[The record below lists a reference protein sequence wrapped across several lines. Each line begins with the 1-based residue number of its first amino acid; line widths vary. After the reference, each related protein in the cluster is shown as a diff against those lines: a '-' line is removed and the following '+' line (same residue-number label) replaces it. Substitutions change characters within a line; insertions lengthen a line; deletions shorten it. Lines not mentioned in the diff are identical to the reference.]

1 MNPITQLAFEVAL
14 RNEVNNNWR
23 AYRKVPNKIQIL
35 SAQQANPQ
43 TLPEALQIM
52 AIAAYNP
59 LGIDLEGKNYRW
71 TEEEGLVISKS
82 KVPVTVEKVPEDKLW
97 WD

>member
-1 MNPITQLAFEVAL
+1 MNAVTQLAFELAL
-14 RNEVNNNWR
+14 RNEIDNNWR
-23 AYRKVPNKIQIL
+23 SYRKVPNRVQIM
-35 SAQQANPQ
+35 AANQADPK
-43 TLPEALQIM
+43 TLPEALHTM

-71 TEEEGLVISKS
+71 TEAEGLIISKS
-82 KVPVTVEKVPEDKLW
+82 KPVIKVEVVEEDRLW